1 MKALWTRTDGG
12 IDLKLRVAAGAG
24 GGREGTK
31 GPVLRVLFVKKKFAK
46 FLRAIVSKVNDA
58 EKIAGCQSA
67 LYRELH
73 IEVLRKRIA
82 SDCRVGASL
91 ETTRS

>member
-31 GPVLRVLFVKKKFAK
+31 GTVLRALFVKKKFAK
-46 FLRAIVSKVNDA
+46 FLRAIVSKV
-58 EKIAGCQSA
+58 K
-67 LYRELH
+67 
-73 IEVLRKRIA
+73 
-82 SDCRVGASL
+82 
-91 ETTRS
+91 